1 MTQDVDFLVVVTILN
16 VEMSKIELANNER
29 TLSDI

>member
-16 VEMSKIELANNER
+16 VEMSKIELANNEG